1 MDGLIQYQ
9 CHPLAVFFYNEYTPD
24 IIGCLWRPDAFK
36 GQSFSAMLSEYKRP
50 IDNKWDED
58 SLVITNASDVMR
70 AIQFIIQDVA
80 VDIKILDDKNVKS
93 NVDEQKSSSKRKRKA
108 KNDSDE
114 EDSSDDE

>member
-1 MDGLIQYQ
+1 MLLDACGAQMLFIQ
-9 CHPLAVFFYNEYTPD
+9 
-24 IIGCLWRPDAFK
+24 

-70 AIQFIIQDVA
+70 AIQFIIQNVA
-80 VDIKILDDKNVKS
+80 VDIKILDYKNVRS

>member
-1 MDGLIQYQ
+1 
-9 CHPLAVFFYNEYTPD
+9 
-24 IIGCLWRPDAFK
+24 
-36 GQSFSAMLSEYKRP
+36 MLSEYKRP